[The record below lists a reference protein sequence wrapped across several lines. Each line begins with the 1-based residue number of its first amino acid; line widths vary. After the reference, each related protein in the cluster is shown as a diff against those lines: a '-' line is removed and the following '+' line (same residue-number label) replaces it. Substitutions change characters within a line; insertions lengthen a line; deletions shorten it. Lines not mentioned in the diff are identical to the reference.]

1 MKVLKPTTIPFPNSG
16 QFIRDSI
23 ATYIEDDTL
32 KTAVANEP
40 RWQDGNLFLEKEQIN
55 KARRSGEFDNAVW
68 SKTNVSVTPNV
79 ATAPDTNTSMDKI
92 IATSVNDRHEIR
104 SNGGAIDSV
113 LSAELHTFS
122 VYVAASELRYF
133 ALLYTTGGSVGF
145 DLLTGSVVGVATGGA
160 SASITFVGSGIYRCS
175 MTFTPTGAAGAIYI
189 CLRNTAGS
197 SVETFLGD
205 NIRGLYLWGAQLE
218 VGSTSSSYI
227 PTTDTA
233 VTRAADICVGNF
245 SRASAARYLDDTDL
259 VKVGENLLVRS
270 QEFDVGSW
278 GKIGTVVTANT
289 TTAPDGTLT
298 ADLVSEGS
306 SNTTH
311 YLEQT
316 PFSYVSG
323 TTYTQSVFVKADTT
337 QVVQMLF
344 TSGMFGV
351 NAYANYNIATGT
363 VGFVGTGAD
372 AYISDFGNGWY
383 RISLTATATSSGSG
397 VSVAFVHCDN
407 STSSAR
413 APAYLGTNRQCYAW
427 GAQLEATWYPRGYIP
442 TVSTPVT
449 YEVPSQKYAAI
460 DEPRIQ
466 NSKLLLEPYAENLCP
481 LSYNLL
487 SWSLGTCSVLEVS
500 DMWANA
506 YRFFIIAK
514 TTTSNS
520 EYKAEVINPIE
531 VGNELTL
538 TVALLADTS
547 DKCVV
552 GLRSVN
558 SPNWDT
564 GTTVEVLSGP
574 ATISSWAPG
583 VPLFENLSS
592 FVPSIVKITRSF
604 QYTPGDVWVI
614 VYPDLPSSTTIGRSV
629 KMTRVQVER
638 GNIATSFIPRV
649 LSQATR
655 AADIHT
661 AGLVYSNAVDLT
673 QAYSP
678 GVEYL
683 TGADVRFNNIK
694 YESLQDANLGN
705 QPDISPTYWLN
716 VGADNI
722 SAAFDGKVGSKTT
735 ATDKLRMIVYP
746 GTVVDAIGYLET
758 NASIVNTSAID
769 SEKTVVYYN
778 STGVTE
784 TSIQN
789 WYDYFFVSPLADP
802 ATQVVHQGVPSLDP
816 GLFIGVEMIKP
827 GTVELGS
834 FLTGQST
841 TIGKTQYGLKA
852 GIVDYSKKQADE
864 FGNISIVER
873 PYSKRMSG
881 DVYVSNY
888 DLNKV
893 QRFLYNVRA
902 TPVLWMAS
910 DNPDLAEVSYV
921 YGFYKD
927 FSTTISYPDVS
938 MCSLEIEGLI

>member
-40 RWQDGNLFLEKEQIN
+40 RWQDGSLLLE
-55 KARRSGEFDNAVW
+55 S
-68 SKTNVSVTPNV
+68 S
-79 ATAPDTNTSMDKI
+79 
-92 IATSVNDRHEIR
+92 
-104 SNGGAIDSV
+104 
-113 LSAELHTFS
+113 SANICLQSQTMNIS
-122 VYVAASELRYF
+122 PW
-133 ALLYTTGGSVGF
+133 GGSVQATASSSFWKNTAQFYELKKAVVNSSESMGQV
-145 DLLTGSVVGVATGGA
+145 LGSVTSNEYLTLTLALLAGTVDQLNVGLYSASAPIWGVLADAYAEIIEGPGTISYTTSLAFVDNLSATVPTLIRITRRYLSPT
-160 SASITFVGSGIYRCS
+160 SASILIYPGGSGSTTIGQS
-175 MTFTPTGAAGAIYI
+175 IKMT
-189 CLRNTAGS
+189 RVQVERS
-197 SVETFLGD
+197 SG
-205 NIRGLYLWGAQLE
+205 Y
-218 VGSTSSSYI
+218 SSYI
-227 PTTDTA
+227 PTTTSM
-233 VTRAADICVGNF
+233 VKRETDICVGNF

-673 QAYSP
+673 QEYSP

-705 QPDISPTYWLN
+705 QPDISPTYWLAL
-716 VGADNI
+716 GADNI

-735 ATDKLRMIVYP
+735 ATDKLRMIIFP
-746 GTVVDAIGYLET
+746 GTTVDAVGYLET
-758 NASIVNTSAID
+758 NASIANTSLVD
-769 SEKTVVYYN
+769 SNRDIVYSN
-778 STGVTE
+778 STGVTGD
-784 TSIQN
+784 SIEN
-789 WYDYFFVSPLADP
+789 WYDYFFVNPLADP
-802 ATQVVHQGVPSLDP
+802 ATQVVHQGIPTLDP
-816 GLFIGVEMIKP
+816 NLFIGVELINP